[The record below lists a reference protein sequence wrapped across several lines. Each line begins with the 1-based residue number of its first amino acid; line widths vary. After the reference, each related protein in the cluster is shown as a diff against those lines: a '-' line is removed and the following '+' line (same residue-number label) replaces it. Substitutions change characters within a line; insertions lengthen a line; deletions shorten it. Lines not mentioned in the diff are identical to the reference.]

1 MALELHLRILWLL
14 SHQAAIPPVQ
24 VKSSVTAS
32 LDQNSGLIH
41 DSCTLIEEFLKSSPD
56 GRVIS
61 HNIKHM
67 SQSNLLLMFRT
78 VAILGLEQWA
88 PDILSCD
95 PDSMYNLL
103 HEHIALITFEQ
114 VSSTFS
120 YSHMGLDL
128 SLLHDFPLMRK
139 LYQSF
144 IFNYMYNIT
153 KVEAK
158 KPGSIAKGKLMS
170 NVWKC
175 RDEVS
180 YDHLTF
186 PFFVYTV

>member
-1 MALELHLRILWLL
+1 MRFSSER
-14 SHQAAIPPVQ
+14 Q

-41 DSCTLIEEFLKSSPD
+41 DSRTLVEEFLKSLPD
-56 GRVIS
+56 GGIIS
-61 HNIKHM
+61 NNIKRM
-67 SQSNLLLMFRT
+67 SQSNLQLMFRT

-114 VSSTFS
+114 VSSAFG

-139 LYQSF
+139 LYRSF
-144 IFNYMYNIT
+144 VFNYMYNIT

-158 KPGSIAKGKLMS
+158 KPGSIAKGKLMT
-170 NVWKC
+170 NVWKR

-186 PFFVYTV
+186 SFFVYTDQ